1 LINLINKILSRFKKK
16 KDIYLIDSD
25 QDKDFV
31 IFSLEDE
38 SILGIDTEFD
48 WRTTYFP
55 VLSLLQVATPTK
67 IFLIDCISCKNLS
80 YLKHILE
87 NPKKL
92 IIFHSS
98 RSDTTVLNTN
108 LKLKVENVF
117 DIQIGEKIIYGGE
130 VKNYGAIVKN
140 YFGINLD
147 KSETNS
153 NWLKRPFTDNQLSY
167 AANDVDFLLEIHT
180 KQIKILEKAGKLEEA
195 FSQSKSESSLGNQDL
210 YVSRLKR
217 LKKAS
222 KIEKD
227 IFLWREKQASK
238 KNIPPSHIFKDKF
251 LKNLAYSLKNNTL
264 DEMSLNKIFKD
275 NLVIDNFLSEFRI

>member
-1 LINLINKILSRFKKK
+1 MINLINKILSKFKKK

-31 IFSLEDE
+31 IFSLQDE

-55 VLSLLQVATPTK
+55 VLSLLQIATPTK

-80 YLKHILE
+80 YLKRILE

-117 DIQIGEKIIYGGE
+117 DIQIGEKNIYGGE
-130 VKNYGAIVKN
+130 VKNYAAIVKN
-140 YFGINLD
+140 YFGIDLD

-153 NWLKRPFTDNQLSY
+153 NWLKRPFTDDQLSY
-167 AANDVDFLLEIHT
+167 AANDVDFLLEIHS
-180 KQIKILEKAGKLEEA
+180 KQLKILEKAGKLEEV
-195 FSQSKSESSLGNQDL
+195 FSQSKRESSLGNQDL
-210 YVSRLKR
+210 YVSRLRK

-222 KIEKD
+222 RIEKD

-238 KNIPPSHIFKDKF
+238 KNIPPSHVFKDKF
-251 LKNLAYSLKNNTL
+251 LKNLANDLKNHTL

-275 NLVIDNFLSEFRI
+275 DLLINDFMSKLRV

>member
-1 LINLINKILSRFKKK
+1 MINLINKILSKFKKK

-31 IFSLEDE
+31 IFSLQDE

-55 VLSLLQVATPTK
+55 VLSLLQIATPTK

-80 YLKHILE
+80 YLKRILE

-117 DIQIGEKIIYGGE
+117 DIQIGEKNIYGGE
-130 VKNYGAIVKN
+130 VKNYAAIVKN
-140 YFGINLD
+140 YFGIDLD

-153 NWLKRPFTDNQLSY
+153 NWLKRPFTDDQLSY
-167 AANDVDFLLEIHT
+167 AANDVDFLLEIHS
-180 KQIKILEKAGKLEEA
+180 KQLKILEKAGKLEEV
-195 FSQSKSESSLGNQDL
+195 FSQSKRESSLGNQDL
-210 YVSRLKR
+210 YVSRLRK

-222 KIEKD
+222 RIEKD

-238 KNIPPSHIFKDKF
+238 KNIPPSHVFKDKF
-251 LKNLAYSLKNNTL
+251 LKNLANDLKNHTL

-275 NLVIDNFLSEFRI
+275 DLLINDFLSKLRV